1 MNLLSKDECAAG
13 ADFSGRQ
20 LLVLGAG
27 YVGEALCRWAIG
39 RRVKTTAVTRNAE
52 TAHRL
57 SELGVRCEIAD
68 IAGHDW
74 HNRVPDA
81 PDFVVNC
88 VSSGKGGIEGYRHS
102 YRDGMASML
111 AWARA
116 RQGMGTMV
124 YTSSTSVY
132 PQGGGVRVD
141 ESASLHPP
149 ASERAEI
156 LIETESLALTWPGR
170 VYILRLTGIYGPG
183 RHHLLDA
190 LRAGEVALAGKAEH
204 RLNLVHRDDI
214 VSAIWCA
221 LSATPAVPGQVFNVT
236 DDQAVTRAELVS
248 WLSARVGCAMPKF
261 ESQTSRGRRTVVPE
275 RTIDNARIKSVL
287 GWRPLYPS
295 FREGYRQILGA

>member
-1 MNLLSKDECAAG
+1 MKLFSEDECPAD

-39 RRVKTTAVTRNAE
+39 RGINTTAVTRNAE
-52 TAHRL
+52 TAQGL
-57 SELGVRCEIAD
+57 AELGVRTVTAD

-74 HNRVPDA
+74 HTRVPEA
-81 PDFVVNC
+81 PDFVLNC
-88 VSSGKGGIEGYRHS
+88 VSSGRGGIEGYRHS
-102 YRDGMASML
+102 YFEGMASMI

-116 RQGMGTMV
+116 RGCMGTLV

-141 ESASLHPP
+141 ESASLLPP

-156 LIETESLALTWPGR
+156 LIETESLARAWPGR
-170 VYILRLTGIYGPG
+170 AFILRLTGIYGPG

-221 LSATPAVPGQVFNVT
+221 LTAAPAVSGQVFNVT
-236 DDQAVTRAELVS
+236 DDQVVTRAELVN

-261 ESQTSRGRRTVVPE
+261 ESQASSGRRTVVPE